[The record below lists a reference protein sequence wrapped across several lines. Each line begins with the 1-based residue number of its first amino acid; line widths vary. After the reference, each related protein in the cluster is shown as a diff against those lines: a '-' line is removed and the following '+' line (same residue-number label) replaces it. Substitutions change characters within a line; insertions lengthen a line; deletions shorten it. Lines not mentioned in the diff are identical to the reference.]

1 MSVGMVGRLSA
12 LLAAVVLEALP
23 GATPLA
29 LIVGVLVGLLVG
41 AVNGAIITLTGA
53 APFIVTLG
61 MFGAIEGLCLAVTQT
76 STALVPPRFQQI
88 YTASVGG
95 FPIAVL
101 VMAAIWVLAYL
112 FLKLMPLGRDLYAVG
127 GGTQVARSAGIRVH
141 RVRLLAYVISGA
153 LGAVAGLFLLAQS
166 GVGNNTIAAN
176 LEFQS
181 IVAVALGGASL
192 FGGLGTIAGTLGAV
206 LLLTVVTDVFQ
217 LSSISTYYQNV
228 FQGGVILVAVLLY
241 ASTTRANETVHR

>member
-1 MSVGMVGRLSA
+1 
-12 LLAAVVLEALP
+12 
-23 GATPLA
+23 
-29 LIVGVLVGLLVG
+29 
-41 AVNGAIITLTGA
+41 
-53 APFIVTLG
+53 
-61 MFGAIEGLCLAVTQT
+61 VTQT